1 MSVLTR
7 PAALLVLGIGAI
19 GGVIGAV
26 SVAAT
31 SGHESTAPEADAA
44 QPTGA
49 RVLGFEPRVLTGLE
63 RRATDLERA
72 GDEAEG
78 ALLQVG
84 PPEHEF
90 SFTRAIY
97 SGGGFRRRGP
107 WMTDYPKADRQFL
120 YILDRMLRWLDVNP
134 NENAVALTDPG
145 LRRFP
150 FLYALE
156 VGGMWLSE
164 PEIESLRAYLDAGGF
179 LMIDDFWGTRQWANF
194 EYQIRQVFPDRPIEP
209 VPMDH
214 PIFHSFYTI
223 EEVLQ
228 VPNITNGRWGPPYY
242 ERDGYE
248 AQVLGIFDDF
258 GDLMVVINWNTD
270 LGDAWEWSES
280 PDYPFDRSSFAY
292 QMAINTI
299 IYAMTH

>member
-1 MSVLTR
+1 MVAVLGLALGVASDGSHGPERSTV
-7 PAALLVLGIGAI
+7 PSIASAPSFMVGTGGAEVLALPTALLADIGA
-19 GGVIGAV
+19 
-26 SVAAT
+26 AAEAG
-31 SGHESTAPEADAA
+31 SAP
-44 QPTGA
+44 
-49 RVLGFEPRVLTGLE
+49 
-63 RRATDLERA
+63 
-72 GDEAEG
+72 
-78 ALLQVG
+78 QVT
-84 PPEHEF
+84 PPLHEF

-107 WMTDYPKADRQFL
+107 WMTDFPKADRQFL

-134 NENAVALTDPG
+134 NENPVSLTDPG
-145 LRRFP
+145 LRRYP

-164 PEIESLRAYLDAGGF
+164 PEIEGLRAYLDAGGF

-194 EYQIRQVFPDRPIEP
+194 EYQIRQVLPDRAIEE

-223 EEVLQ
+223 DEVLQ

-248 AQVLGIFDDF
+248 ARVLGIYDDF

-299 IYAMTH
+299 VYAMTH